1 MPMTKSN
8 RHLQWVIY
16 VLATIVALI
25 SAPLILW
32 LTNPTEL
39 YYRHVSTSIEQNEDG
54 AWLAYITRE
63 LPRGTVKGRWKLEVW
78 VRRGEMSTVC
88 TKPWSGIVEYQQE
101 NGPTVSYELP
111 DRVQRCMNAAPPIS
125 LIWTRQIF
133 LFGWLPLAPAVT
145 NVEIAPVVTPAERD
159 G

>member
-1 MPMTKSN
+1 MTKAN
-8 RHLQWVIY
+8 RRLQWAIY
-16 VLATIVALI
+16 VLATLVALI
-25 SAPLILW
+25 AAPLILW

-39 YYRHVSTSIEQNEDG
+39 YYRHISTRVEQRDDG
-54 AWLAYITRE
+54 QWIAYITRE
-63 LPRGTVKGRWKLEVW
+63 LPRGTVHGRWKLEVW

-88 TKPWSGIVEYQQE
+88 AKPWSGIVTYEATT
-101 NGPTVSYELP
+101 GPTVSYELP

-145 NVEIAPVVTPAERD
+145 NVEVEPRVTPAARD